1 MCPTSGIATP
11 DYSTPERLVGTVA
24 LKPPQPTITLL
35 SNLSILGRG
44 LEQKQELSG
53 DEAKTLFSGGEL
65 TKQETA

>member
-1 MCPTSGIATP
+1 
-11 DYSTPERLVGTVA
+11 